1 MKWNTNVSP
10 SHIIANIRRAQ
21 AVISTPLQVQ
31 QQASPLVPQ
40 QFVQQSHYIQHNSP
54 ILNQQIAQSRLMSP
68 QQQQVHMIHQ
78 QQHQQKMSPQTVN
91 SHNYH
96 NQMNVSPSVN
106 YHQQPQQFN
115 QHQQLLMQQQPQQQQ
130 PYLIHNQHNHH

>member
-21 AVISTPLQVQ
+21 TVISTPLQVQ

-40 QFVQQSHYIQHNSP
+40 QFVQQSHYVQHNSP

-91 SHNYH
+91 SHNY
-96 NQMNVSPSVN
+96 QMNISPSVN

-115 QHQQLLMQQQPQQQQ
+115 QHQQLLMQQQPQHQQ
-130 PYLIHNQHNHH
+130 PHLIHNQHNHH